1 MEKILIGIK
10 DKDQIILVVYK
21 NELFLISPNNLSKEF
36 NKIEEKYPGFKQKYF
51 SPNSTRIL

>member
-21 NELFLISPNNLSKEF
+21 NESFLISPNNLSKEF
-36 NKIEEKYPGFKQKYF
+36 NKIE
-51 SPNSTRIL
+51 